1 MRMDELRQIEL
12 DLARDYATKVDLGR
26 VEGKVE
32 IVRDDVV
39 KIQTSMA
46 VIAHDLTSIKK
57 AAEKIVWL
65 IAGPLLAS
73 AVAGFIWVLGQ
84 MAV

>member
-1 MRMDELRQIEL
+1 MDELHQIEL

-46 VIAHDLTSIKK
+46 VIVHDLTSIKT
-57 AAEKIVWL
+57 AAERIVWL
-65 IAGPLLAS
+65 IAGPLIAS
-73 AVAGFIWVLGQ
+73 AVAGFIWVLGR
-84 MAV
+84 MAM